1 MNKLFNLTYA
11 SSLTDICEIN
21 SSFDSG
27 VLRICYTG
35 KNRNNS
41 SISKEVMTNAIP
53 TIYNC
58 PVVCN
63 YDPETNELGGH
74 DMAITKD
81 DDGNLRLMNVTY
93 PVGLIPESSKVW
105 FEDYEEEDG
114 TVHEYLYAEVLLW
127 KRQEAYKKIKED
139 GITSHSMEIN
149 VKDGHKEDGVF
160 VIDDFEFNAFCLI
173 SETPCFESSAL
184 EMFSMNELKSK
195 ISEMMQDYKDTFN
208 LVSSSNEDDNIQ
220 LKKSS
225 EGGQNILDEKKELAA
240 KYGIDIN
247 SLDFSLDDFSI
258 EELKEKFEAIK
269 NSDNNDS
276 NTQSAEKFALNSNT
290 VEELRRSLMSEKYV
304 TEWGNGEMPRYSYC
318 DCDAS
323 VPEVY
328 AWDCADGLLYGFPF
342 TVNGDAVAID
352 FSCKTRKKFTIVD
365 FNDGDVQGSPVEEI
379 FSAAN
384 ESMKNYADI
393 EAKYSKATEKIEA
406 METEL
411 DELKKFKKDV
421 VEAEE
426 AEKRNE
432 VFSKFS
438 NLDGIDEYEKLKDDC
453 MKFDLA
459 ALEEKCYAILGKNA
473 SMLKFSKEDLK
484 PRYKAPDTTFDD
496 VDSHDDDKPYGG
508 IVEKYAKK
516 KNHR

>member
-1 MNKLFNLTYA
+1 MDKLFNLTYA

-139 GITSHSMEIN
+139 G
-149 VKDGHKEDGVF
+149 VF

-276 NTQSAEKFALNSNT
+276 NTQSAGKFALNSNT

-384 ESMKNYADI
+384 ESMKNCADI

-411 DELKKFKKDV
+411 NELRKFKKDV